1 MLLIP
6 MLCVSPHLC
15 NLAQPGFDGPARYLI
30 CMCYGGM
37 FRFRALSVIL
47 QNPTI
52 YFCGKFCELSKLF
65 LLTVP
70 QLCFGCHSTFTI
82 TI

>member
-1 MLLIP
+1 MLLIQ
-6 MLCVSPHLC
+6 MFVSPHLC
-15 NLAQPGFDGPARYLI
+15 SLAQPGFDGPARYLI

-52 YFCGKFCELSKLF
+52 YFCGKFCELAKLF
-65 LLTVP
+65 LLTVL
-70 QLCFGCHSTFTI
+70 QLCFGCHSTSTI